1 MKGRLKKILSFLLVI
16 GLVGGVCQIP
26 ADKTLAA
33 TTPVKLDNLGSH
45 GTTKIGSKTKS
56 GDWYKMTVDGKKAFC
71 MNLGYTCHTG
81 DQYSANSSGTY
92 STADGGK
99 KALKAYIGYWYDET
113 MKESNKAY
121 IIAQSLLWGIQEGK
135 TSESELKTIITNVK
149 KASGYYSSKTTEQ
162 LYSAIFEKSGT
173 LTAKFTEWKYG
184 GSSSHRQVLL
194 SLKAR
199 EQIAAEPHSVNTNSN
214 YRQKIRFTKM
224 DDDGRPVAGAKFSI
238 EAKDIDT
245 LYYYKLNDNG
255 SNTDD
260 EIPDFTVE
268 TTTDSNGQFT
278 IRYTYHIQSETFY
291 FYTDTE
297 LKGMTAAEKEKAERD
312 MDEAGQ
318 RHGAGMTQSAAEE
331 LMDKSLKEKLDKVN
345 NHYIIKELETGNPN
359 LILDPE
365 LAKGVTVICDA
376 DDSDF
381 NYGVSGITDN
391 VIKDV
396 KGINNHKK
404 ATVKVKKLV
413 SNTSDKKAHGDA
425 SVEGAVYQLFNDAAC
440 TKTAT
445 VYDSKGKEKTA
456 DLYIIKNGELET
468 DYLRAGETYYLKE
481 KRAPEGFLLSTDVL
495 KIQVDGNS
503 LTQEYTPNAK
513 TYEVQ
518 ETEKKGHL
526 EIYKFTTDGSTGPAN
541 FEKGA
546 TFEITKKGKKYEE
559 CKEDERAILVAD
571 ENGHAKTTEALAY
584 GTYVIHQTK
593 TGDADTEKI
602 ADEEIEIG
610 MDITSAA
617 LNYKVYTR
625 LYNNAPFKAHLRII
639 KKSKNTEKTV
649 LKANTK
655 YQIYQVGT
663 DGTEKR
669 VEQSFFNGNTM
680 IKVGTD
686 EYPFVTDASGEVL
699 TAQGLSSGKYRIYE
713 VDSANGLHITTKF
726 IEFVV
731 DSKSD
736 NYKMEKDAEGNS
748 FATITLD
755 YVNEDTYGK
764 LKIYKSGEML
774 SKYENGQFIYEEK
787 PLKGATFEIYAEGNI
802 ETQDNQGTNWFDDG
816 ELVATIKSG
825 EKAVFT
831 KECKG
836 ITGYEV
842 KDGIVTVNLPLGKYK
857 VKETKT
863 LYGYLLPDKDWSVEF
878 NWNNKDEEYV
888 LNSTSATNTE
898 GILSVVNDRAKPS
911 VEVKKT
917 DEETSKPIKDVTF
930 GLYSKDAIYNADGKQ
945 IVKAEEKLGTVVT
958 DEKGQASFAQD
969 LPLMSETY
977 GEEAAS
983 GSAVSVSGGAVTA
996 NENKTLNSGDYYL
1009 KEESVPGGYY
1019 LDSTLLPV
1027 HLEYKDNKTAVIKVN
1042 VNHKNKQTE
1051 VQMDKTAVA
1060 GSEEIDGC
1068 HLQISDEEGNVI
1080 LQWTSGNNTDVKVNQ
1095 DLGYQNLLTAFTQD
1109 KHRTLRGLYQH
1120 KTYILTETRPADGY
1134 VTADSIAFQLQES
1147 STEPGKTL
1155 VSIRNADGNFV
1166 LQESNVVHMVDY
1178 KTTVTF
1184 KKKSSDETLLGGAK
1198 MAVYDSQGNKV
1209 TEFTTKK
1216 GKKKIFTGLLKV
1228 GETYTFKEI
1237 EAPEGYELAIPVT
1250 YQIKDTKDEQIV
1262 SMVDKKL
1269 GIITTKTPKK
1279 FWEGKDSKTS
1289 PKTGYLYLIF
1299 GLLLVGLSG
1308 GTGGIMLWRKGK
1320 KYEKNK

>member
-1 MKGRLKKILSFLLVI
+1 M
-16 GLVGGVCQIP
+16 
-26 ADKTLAA
+26 
-33 TTPVKLDNLGSH
+33 
-45 GTTKIGSKTKS
+45 
-56 GDWYKMTVDGKKAFC
+56 
-71 MNLGYTCHTG
+71 
-81 DQYSANSSGTY
+81 
-92 STADGGK
+92 
-99 KALKAYIGYWYDET
+99 
-113 MKESNKAY
+113 
-121 IIAQSLLWGIQEGK
+121 
-135 TSESELKTIITNVK
+135 
-149 KASGYYSSKTTEQ
+149 
-162 LYSAIFEKSGT
+162 
-173 LTAKFTEWKYG
+173 
-184 GSSSHRQVLL
+184 
-194 SLKAR
+194 
-199 EQIAAEPHSVNTNSN
+199 
-214 YRQKIRFTKM
+214 
-224 DDDGRPVAGAKFSI
+224 
-238 EAKDIDT
+238 
-245 LYYYKLNDNG
+245 
-255 SNTDD
+255 
-260 EIPDFTVE
+260 
-268 TTTDSNGQFT
+268 
-278 IRYTYHIQSETFY
+278 
-291 FYTDTE
+291 
-297 LKGMTAAEKEKAERD
+297 
-312 MDEAGQ
+312 
-318 RHGAGMTQSAAEE
+318 
-331 LMDKSLKEKLDKVN
+331 
-345 NHYIIKELETGNPN
+345 
-359 LILDPE
+359 
-365 LAKGVTVICDA
+365 
-376 DDSDF
+376 
-381 NYGVSGITDN
+381 
-391 VIKDV
+391 
-396 KGINNHKK
+396 
-404 ATVKVKKLV
+404 
-413 SNTSDKKAHGDA
+413 
-425 SVEGAVYQLFNDAAC
+425 
-440 TKTAT
+440 
-445 VYDSKGKEKTA
+445 
-456 DLYIIKNGELET
+456 
-468 DYLRAGETYYLKE
+468 
-481 KRAPEGFLLSTDVL
+481 
-495 KIQVDGNS
+495 DGNS

-546 TFEITKKGKKYEE
+546 TFEIIKKGKKYEE

-602 ADEEIEIG
+602 ADEEIKIG

-686 EYPFVTDASGEVL
+686 EYPFVTDESGEVL
-699 TAQGLSSGKYRIYE
+699 TAQGLSAGKYRIYE
-713 VDSANGLHITTKF
+713 IDSASGLHITTKF

-736 NYKMEKDAEGNS
+736 NYKMEKDADGNT

-787 PLKGATFEIYAEGNI
+787 PLKGATFEIYADGNI

-831 KECKG
+831 KDCKG

-898 GILSVVNDRAKPS
+898 GILSVFNERAKTA
-911 VEVKKT
+911 VEIKKT
-917 DEETSKPIKDVTF
+917 DEETTKPIKDVTF
-930 GLYSKDAIYNADGKQ
+930 GLYSKDAIYNADGKL
-945 IVKAEEKLGTVVT
+945 IADAEEKLGTVVT
-958 DEKGQASFAQD
+958 DEKGQAVFNLD
-969 LPLMSETY
+969 LPLMSENY
-977 GEEAAS
+977 GKEAAS
-983 GSAVSVSGGAVTA
+983 GSAVSVSGSAVTA
-996 NENKTLNSGDYYL
+996 ETNTLNSGDYYL

-1027 HLEYKDNKTAVIKVN
+1027 HLEYKDDKTAVIEKKLT
-1042 VNHKNKQTE
+1042 HKNKQTE
-1051 VQMDKTAVA
+1051 VQMDKTSVA
-1060 GSEEIDGC
+1060 GSEEIEGC
-1068 HLQISDEEGNVI
+1068 HLQISDEDGNVI
-1080 LQWTSGNNTDVKVNQ
+1080 LSWTSGTTTEVKVNQ
-1095 DLGYQNLLTAFTQD
+1095 DLGYQNLLTAFTAD

-1209 TEFTTKK
+1209 TEFTTQKS
-1216 GKKKIFTGLLKV
+1216 KKKTFTGLLKV

-1237 EAPEGYELAIPVT
+1237 EAPEGYELAKPVT
-1250 YQIKDTKDEQIV
+1250 YQIKDTKDEQLV

-1308 GTGGIMLWRKGK
+1308 GTAGIMLWRKGK

>member
-1 MKGRLKKILSFLLVI
+1 M
-16 GLVGGVCQIP
+16 
-26 ADKTLAA
+26 
-33 TTPVKLDNLGSH
+33 
-45 GTTKIGSKTKS
+45 
-56 GDWYKMTVDGKKAFC
+56 
-71 MNLGYTCHTG
+71 
-81 DQYSANSSGTY
+81 
-92 STADGGK
+92 
-99 KALKAYIGYWYDET
+99 
-113 MKESNKAY
+113 
-121 IIAQSLLWGIQEGK
+121 
-135 TSESELKTIITNVK
+135 
-149 KASGYYSSKTTEQ
+149 
-162 LYSAIFEKSGT
+162 
-173 LTAKFTEWKYG
+173 
-184 GSSSHRQVLL
+184 
-194 SLKAR
+194 
-199 EQIAAEPHSVNTNSN
+199 
-214 YRQKIRFTKM
+214 
-224 DDDGRPVAGAKFSI
+224 
-238 EAKDIDT
+238 
-245 LYYYKLNDNG
+245 
-255 SNTDD
+255 
-260 EIPDFTVE
+260 
-268 TTTDSNGQFT
+268 
-278 IRYTYHIQSETFY
+278 
-291 FYTDTE
+291 
-297 LKGMTAAEKEKAERD
+297 
-312 MDEAGQ
+312 
-318 RHGAGMTQSAAEE
+318 
-331 LMDKSLKEKLDKVN
+331 
-345 NHYIIKELETGNPN
+345 
-359 LILDPE
+359 
-365 LAKGVTVICDA
+365 
-376 DDSDF
+376 
-381 NYGVSGITDN
+381 
-391 VIKDV
+391 
-396 KGINNHKK
+396 
-404 ATVKVKKLV
+404 
-413 SNTSDKKAHGDA
+413 
-425 SVEGAVYQLFNDAAC
+425 
-440 TKTAT
+440 
-445 VYDSKGKEKTA
+445 
-456 DLYIIKNGELET
+456 
-468 DYLRAGETYYLKE
+468 
-481 KRAPEGFLLSTDVL
+481 
-495 KIQVDGNS
+495 
-503 LTQEYTPNAK
+503 
-513 TYEVQ
+513 
-518 ETEKKGHL
+518 
-526 EIYKFTTDGSTGPAN
+526 
-541 FEKGA
+541 
-546 TFEITKKGKKYEE
+546 
-559 CKEDERAILVAD
+559 
-571 ENGHAKTTEALAY
+571 
-584 GTYVIHQTK
+584 IHQTK

-713 VDSANGLHITTKF
+713 IDSASGLHITTKY

-755 YVNEDTYGK
+755 YLNEDTYGK

-787 PLKGATFEIYAEGNI
+787 PLKGATFEIYADGNI
-802 ETQDNQGTNWFDDG
+802 ETQDNQGTNWYDDG

-825 EKAVFT
+825 EKVAFT

-898 GILSVVNDRAKPS
+898 GILSVFNERAKTA
-911 VEVKKT
+911 VEIKKT
-917 DEETSKPIKDVTF
+917 DEETTKPIKDVTF

-945 IVKAEEKLGTVVT
+945 IASADEKLGTVIT
-958 DEKGQASFAQD
+958 DEKGQAVFNLD
-969 LPLMSETY
+969 LPLMSENY
-977 GEEAAS
+977 GKEAAS
-983 GSAVSVSGGAVTA
+983 GSAVSVSGSAVTA
-996 NENKTLNSGDYYL
+996 ETNTLNSGDYYL

-1027 HLEYKDNKTAVIKVN
+1027 HLEYKDDKTAVIEKKLT
-1042 VNHKNKQTE
+1042 HKNKQTE
-1051 VQMDKTAVA
+1051 VQMDKTSVA
-1060 GSEEIDGC
+1060 GSEEIEGC
-1068 HLQISDEEGNVI
+1068 HLQISDEDGNVI
-1080 LQWTSGNNTDVKVNQ
+1080 LSWTSGTTTEVKVNQ
-1095 DLGYQNLLTAFTQD
+1095 DLGYQNLHTAVTQD

-1134 VTADSIAFQLQES
+1134 VTADSIAFQLQAS
-1147 STEPGKTL
+1147 SSEPGKTL

-1178 KTTVTF
+1178 KTTITF
-1184 KKKSSDETLLGGAK
+1184 KKKSSDGSLIGGAK

-1237 EAPEGYELAIPVT
+1237 EAPEGYELAKPVT

>member
-26 ADKTLAA
+26 AEKTLAA

-56 GDWYKMTVDGKKAFC
+56 GDWYKMTVESKTAFC

-81 DQYSANSSGTY
+81 DQYSVNSSGTY

-121 IIAQSLLWGIQEGK
+121 VIAQALLWGIQEGK
-135 TSESELKTIITNVK
+135 TSESELKTIITNIK

-162 LYSAIFEKSGT
+162 LYNAIFGKSGT

-194 SLKAR
+194 YLKAGTEKR
-199 EQIAAEPHSVNTNSN
+199 TKPHSVNTNSN

-224 DDDGRPVAGAKFSI
+224 DDDGRPVPGAKFSI

-297 LKGMTAAEKEKAERD
+297 LKGMTAAEKVKAERD

-331 LMDKSLKEKLDKVN
+331 LMKKSLKEKLDKVN
-345 NHYIIKELETGNPN
+345 NQYIIKELDTGNPN

-468 DYLRAGETYYLKE
+468 DYLRAGKTYYLKE

-898 GILSVVNDRAKPS
+898 GILSVFNERAKTA
-911 VEVKKT
+911 VEIKKT
-917 DEETSKPIKDVTF
+917 DEETTKPIKDVTF

-945 IVKAEEKLGTVVT
+945 IASADEKLGTVIT
-958 DEKGQASFAQD
+958 DEKGQAVFNLD
-969 LPLMSETY
+969 LPLMSENY
-977 GEEAAS
+977 GKEAAS
-983 GSAVSVSGGAVTA
+983 GSAVSVSGSAVTA
-996 NENKTLNSGDYYL
+996 ETNTLNSGDYYL

-1027 HLEYKDNKTAVIKVN
+1027 HLEYKDDKTAVIEKKLT
-1042 VNHKNKQTE
+1042 HKNKQTE
-1051 VQMDKTAVA
+1051 VQMDKTSVA
-1060 GSEEIDGC
+1060 GSEEIEGC
-1068 HLQISDEEGNVI
+1068 HLQISDEDGNVI
-1080 LQWTSGNNTDVKVNQ
+1080 LSWTSGTTTEVKVNQ

-1178 KTTVTF
+1178 KTTITF
-1184 KKKSSDETLLGGAK
+1184 KKKSSDGSLIGGAK

-1209 TEFTTKK
+1209 TEFTTEK

-1308 GTGGIMLWRKGK
+1308 GTAGIMLWRKGK

>member
-1 MKGRLKKILSFLLVI
+1 MKGRLKKILSFFLVI

-26 ADKTLAA
+26 AEKTLAA

-56 GDWYKMTVDGKKAFC
+56 GDWYKMTVESKTAFC

-81 DQYSANSSGTY
+81 DQYSVNSSGTY

-121 IIAQSLLWGIQEGK
+121 VIAQALLWGIQEGK
-135 TSESELKTIITNVK
+135 TSESELKTIITNIK

-162 LYSAIFEKSGT
+162 LYNAIFGKSGT

-194 SLKAR
+194 YLKAGTEKR
-199 EQIAAEPHSVNTNSN
+199 TKPHSVNTNSN

-245 LYYYKLNDNG
+245 LYYYKLNDKG
-255 SNTDD
+255 SNTDE

-331 LMDKSLKEKLDKVN
+331 LMKKSLKEKLDKVN
-345 NHYIIKELETGNPN
+345 NQYIIKELDTGNPN

-546 TFEITKKGKKYEE
+546 TFEIIKKGKKYEE

-602 ADEEIEIG
+602 ADEEIKIG

-686 EYPFVTDASGEVL
+686 EYPFVTDESGEVL
-699 TAQGLSSGKYRIYE
+699 TAQGLSAGKYRIYE
-713 VDSANGLHITTKF
+713 IDSASGLHITTKF

-736 NYKMEKDAEGNS
+736 NYKMEKDADGNT

-787 PLKGATFEIYAEGNI
+787 PLKGATFEIYADGNI
-802 ETQDNQGTNWFDDG
+802 ETQDNQGTNWFDNG

-831 KECKG
+831 KDCKG

-898 GILSVVNDRAKPS
+898 GILSVFNERVKTA
-911 VEVKKT
+911 VEIKKT
-917 DEETSKPIKDVTF
+917 DEETTKPIKDVTF

-945 IVKAEEKLGTVVT
+945 IVAAEEKLGTVIT
-958 DEKGQASFAQD
+958 DEKGQAVFNLD
-969 LPLMSETY
+969 LPLMSENY
-977 GEEAAS
+977 GKEAAS
-983 GSAVSVSGGAVTA
+983 GSAVSVSGSAVTA
-996 NENKTLNSGDYYL
+996 ETNTLNSGDYYL

-1027 HLEYKDNKTAVIKVN
+1027 HLEYKDDKTAVIEKKLT
-1042 VNHKNKQTE
+1042 HKNKQTE
-1051 VQMDKTAVA
+1051 VQMDKTSVA
-1060 GSEEIDGC
+1060 GSEEIEGC
-1068 HLQISDEEGNVI
+1068 HLQISDEDGNVI
-1080 LQWTSGNNTDVKVNQ
+1080 LSWTSGTTTEVKVNQ
-1095 DLGYQNLLTAFTQD
+1095 DLGYQNLLTAFTAD

-1209 TEFTTKK
+1209 TEFTTEK

-1237 EAPEGYELAIPVT
+1237 EAPEGYELAKPVT

-1308 GTGGIMLWRKGK
+1308 GTAGIMLWRKGK

>member
-1 MKGRLKKILSFLLVI
+1 MKGRLKKILSFFLVI

-26 ADKTLAA
+26 AEKTLAA

-56 GDWYKMTVDGKKAFC
+56 GDWYKMTVESKTAFC

-81 DQYSANSSGTY
+81 DQYSVNSSGTY

-121 IIAQSLLWGIQEGK
+121 VIAQALLWGIQEGK
-135 TSESELKTIITNVK
+135 TSESELKTIITNIK

-162 LYSAIFEKSGT
+162 LYNAIFGKSGT

-194 SLKAR
+194 YLKAGTEKR
-199 EQIAAEPHSVNTNSN
+199 TKPHSVNTNSN

-318 RHGAGMTQSAAEE
+318 RHGAGMTQSAAEQ
-331 LMDKSLKEKLDKVN
+331 LMEKSLKEKLDKVN
-345 NHYIIKELETGNPN
+345 NQYIIKELDTGNPN

-468 DYLRAGETYYLKE
+468 DYLRAGKTYYLKE
-481 KRAPEGFLLSTDVL
+481 ESAPEGFLLSTDVL

-713 VDSANGLHITTKF
+713 IDSASGLHITTKY

-736 NYKMEKDAEGNS
+736 NYKMEKDADGNS

-755 YVNEDTYGK
+755 YLNEDTYGK

-787 PLKGATFEIYAEGNI
+787 PLKGATFEIYADGNI
-802 ETQDNQGTNWFDDG
+802 ETQDNQGTNWYDDG

-898 GILSVVNDRAKPS
+898 GILSVFNERAKTA
-911 VEVKKT
+911 VEIKKT
-917 DEETSKPIKDVTF
+917 DEETTKPIKDVTF

-945 IVKAEEKLGTVVT
+945 IASADEKLGTVIT
-958 DEKGQASFAQD
+958 DEKGQAVFNLD
-969 LPLMSETY
+969 LPLMSENY
-977 GEEAAS
+977 GKEAAS
-983 GSAVSVSGGAVTA
+983 GSAVSVSGSAVTA
-996 NENKTLNSGDYYL
+996 ETNTLNSGDYYL

-1027 HLEYKDNKTAVIKVN
+1027 HLEYKDDKTAVIEKKLT
-1042 VNHKNKQTE
+1042 HKNKQTE
-1051 VQMDKTAVA
+1051 VQMDKTSVA
-1060 GSEEIDGC
+1060 GSEEIEGC
-1068 HLQISDEEGNVI
+1068 HLQISDEDGNVI
-1080 LQWTSGNNTDVKVNQ
+1080 LSWTSGTTTEVKVNQ

-1155 VSIRNADGNFV
+1155 VSIRSADGNFV

-1209 TEFTTKK
+1209 TEFTTQKS
-1216 GKKKIFTGLLKV
+1216 KKKTFTGLLKV

-1237 EAPEGYELAIPVT
+1237 EAPEGYELAKPVT
-1250 YQIKDTKDEQIV
+1250 YQIKDTKDEQLV

-1308 GTGGIMLWRKGK
+1308 GTAGIMLWRKGK

>member
-1 MKGRLKKILSFLLVI
+1 MKGRLKKILSFFLVI

-26 ADKTLAA
+26 AEKTLAA

-56 GDWYKMTVDGKKAFC
+56 GDWYKMTVESKTAFC

-81 DQYSANSSGTY
+81 DQYSVNSSGTY

-121 IIAQSLLWGIQEGK
+121 VIAQALLWGIQEGK
-135 TSESELKTIITNVK
+135 TSESELKTIITNIK

-162 LYSAIFEKSGT
+162 LYNAIFGKSGT

-194 SLKAR
+194 YLKAGTEKR
-199 EQIAAEPHSVNTNSN
+199 TKPHSVNTNSN

-245 LYYYKLNDNG
+245 LYYYKLNDKG
-255 SNTDD
+255 SNTDE

-331 LMDKSLKEKLDKVN
+331 LMKKSLKEKLDKVN
-345 NHYIIKELETGNPN
+345 NQYIIKELDTGNPN

-468 DYLRAGETYYLKE
+468 DYLRAGKTYYLKE
-481 KRAPEGFLLSTDVL
+481 ESAPEGFLLSTDVL

-713 VDSANGLHITTKF
+713 IDSASGLHITTKY

-736 NYKMEKDAEGNS
+736 NYKMEKDADGNS

-755 YVNEDTYGK
+755 YLNEDTYGK

-787 PLKGATFEIYAEGNI
+787 PLKGATFEIYADGNI
-802 ETQDNQGTNWFDDG
+802 ETQDNQGTNWYDDG

-898 GILSVVNDRAKPS
+898 GILSVFNERAKTA
-911 VEVKKT
+911 VEIKKT
-917 DEETSKPIKDVTF
+917 DEETTKPIKDVTF

-945 IVKAEEKLGTVVT
+945 IASADEKLGTVIT
-958 DEKGQASFAQD
+958 DEKGQAVFNLD
-969 LPLMSETY
+969 LPLMSENY
-977 GEEAAS
+977 GKEAAS
-983 GSAVSVSGGAVTA
+983 GSAVSVSGSAVTA
-996 NENKTLNSGDYYL
+996 ETNTLNSGDYYL

-1027 HLEYKDNKTAVIKVN
+1027 HLEYKDDKTAVIEKKLT
-1042 VNHKNKQTE
+1042 HKNKQTE
-1051 VQMDKTAVA
+1051 VQMDKTSVA
-1060 GSEEIDGC
+1060 GSEEIEGC
-1068 HLQISDEEGNVI
+1068 HLQISDEDGNVI
-1080 LQWTSGNNTDVKVNQ
+1080 LSWTSGTTTEVKVNQ

-1155 VSIRNADGNFV
+1155 VSIRSADGNFV

-1209 TEFTTKK
+1209 TEFTTQKS
-1216 GKKKIFTGLLKV
+1216 KKKTFTGLLKV

-1237 EAPEGYELAIPVT
+1237 EAPEGYELAKPVT
-1250 YQIKDTKDEQIV
+1250 YQIKDTKDEQLV

-1308 GTGGIMLWRKGK
+1308 GTAGIMLWRKGK

>member
-1 MKGRLKKILSFLLVI
+1 MKGRLKKILSFFLVI

-26 ADKTLAA
+26 AEKTLAA

-81 DQYSANSSGTY
+81 DQYSANSSGSY

-99 KALKAYIGYWYDET
+99 KALKAYIGYWYDKT
-113 MKESNKAY
+113 MKKSNKAY
-121 IIAQSLLWGIQEGK
+121 VIAQALLWGVQEGK
-135 TSESELKTIITNVK
+135 TSESELKTIITSVK
-149 KASGYYSSKTTEQ
+149 SASGYYSSKTTNQ
-162 LYSAIFEKSGT
+162 LYSQIFKKTGT
-173 LTAKFTEWKYG
+173 LSVDFKEYKYSG
-184 GSSSHRQVLL
+184 NSSHRQVLL
-194 SLKAR
+194 QLKA
-199 EQIAAEPHSVNTNSN
+199 ETEESPEPHSVNTNSN

-245 LYYYKLNDNG
+245 LYYYKLNDKG
-255 SNTDD
+255 SNTDE

-297 LKGMTAAEKEKAERD
+297 LKGMTAAEKEKAKRD

-331 LMDKSLKEKLDKVN
+331 LMKKSLKEKLDKVN
-345 NHYIIKELETGNPN
+345 NQYIIKELDTGNPN

-413 SNTSDKKAHGDA
+413 SNTNDKKAHGDA
-425 SVEGAVYQLFNDAAC
+425 SVEGAVYQLFDDAAC

-445 VYDSKGKEKTA
+445 VYDSKGKEKTE

-468 DYLRAGETYYLKE
+468 DYLRAGKTYYLKE

-593 TGDADTEKI
+593 TGDVDTEKI

-655 YQIYQVGT
+655 YQIYQVEK

-787 PLKGATFEIYAEGNI
+787 PLKGATFEIYADGNI
-802 ETQDNQGTNWFDDG
+802 ETQDNQGTNWYDDG

-898 GILSVVNDRAKPS
+898 GILSVFNERAKTA
-911 VEVKKT
+911 VEIKKT
-917 DEETSKPIKDVTF
+917 DEETTKPIKDVTF

-945 IVKAEEKLGTVVT
+945 IASADEKLGTVIT
-958 DEKGQASFAQD
+958 DEKGQAVFNLD
-969 LPLMSETY
+969 LPLMSENY
-977 GEEAAS
+977 GKEAAS
-983 GSAVSVSGGAVTA
+983 GSAVSVSGSAVTA
-996 NENKTLNSGDYYL
+996 ETNTLNSGDYYL

-1027 HLEYKDNKTAVIKVN
+1027 HLEYKDDKTAVIEKKLT
-1042 VNHKNKQTE
+1042 HKNKQTE
-1051 VQMDKTAVA
+1051 VQMDKTSVA
-1060 GSEEIDGC
+1060 GSEEIEGC
-1068 HLQISDEEGNVI
+1068 HLQISDEDGNVI
-1080 LQWTSGNNTDVKVNQ
+1080 LSWTSGTTTEVKVNQ
-1095 DLGYQNLLTAFTQD
+1095 DLGYQNLLTAFTAD

-1237 EAPEGYELAIPVT
+1237 EAPEGYELAKPVT

>member
-1 MKGRLKKILSFLLVI
+1 MKGRLKKILSFFLVI

-26 ADKTLAA
+26 AEKTLAA

-56 GDWYKMTVDGKKAFC
+56 GDWYKMTVESKTAFC

-81 DQYSANSSGTY
+81 DQYSVNSSGTY

-121 IIAQSLLWGIQEGK
+121 VIAQALLWGIQEGK
-135 TSESELKTIITNVK
+135 TSESELKTIITNIK

-162 LYSAIFEKSGT
+162 LYNAIFGKSGT

-194 SLKAR
+194 YLKAGTEKR
-199 EQIAAEPHSVNTNSN
+199 TKPHSVNTNSN

-245 LYYYKLNDNG
+245 LYYYKLNDKG
-255 SNTDD
+255 SNTDE

-318 RHGAGMTQSAAEE
+318 RHGAGMTQSAAEQ
-331 LMDKSLKEKLDKVN
+331 LMEKSLKEKLDKVN
-345 NHYIIKELETGNPN
+345 NHYIIKELDTGNPN

-468 DYLRAGETYYLKE
+468 DYLRAGKTYYLKE
-481 KRAPEGFLLSTDVL
+481 ESAPEGFLLSTDVL

-713 VDSANGLHITTKF
+713 IDSASGLHITTKY

-755 YVNEDTYGK
+755 YLNEDTYGK

-787 PLKGATFEIYAEGNI
+787 PLKGATFEIYADGNI

-831 KECKG
+831 KDCKG

-898 GILSVVNDRAKPS
+898 GILSVFNERAKTA
-911 VEVKKT
+911 VEIKKT
-917 DEETSKPIKDVTF
+917 DEETTKPIKDVTF

-945 IVKAEEKLGTVVT
+945 IASADEKLGTVIT
-958 DEKGQASFAQD
+958 DEKGQAVFNLD
-969 LPLMSETY
+969 LPLMSENY
-977 GEEAAS
+977 GKEAAS
-983 GSAVSVSGGAVTA
+983 GSAVSVSGSAVTA
-996 NENKTLNSGDYYL
+996 ETNTLNSGDYYL

-1027 HLEYKDNKTAVIKVN
+1027 HLEYKDDKTAVIEKKLT
-1042 VNHKNKQTE
+1042 HKNKQTE
-1051 VQMDKTAVA
+1051 VQMDKTSVA
-1060 GSEEIDGC
+1060 GSEEIEGC
-1068 HLQISDEEGNVI
+1068 HLQISDEDGNVI
-1080 LQWTSGNNTDVKVNQ
+1080 LSWTSGTTTEVKVNQ
-1095 DLGYQNLLTAFTQD
+1095 DLGYQNLLTAFTAD

-1237 EAPEGYELAIPVT
+1237 EAPEGYELAKPVT

-1308 GTGGIMLWRKGK
+1308 GTAGIMLWRKGK

>member
-1 MKGRLKKILSFLLVI
+1 M
-16 GLVGGVCQIP
+16 
-26 ADKTLAA
+26 
-33 TTPVKLDNLGSH
+33 
-45 GTTKIGSKTKS
+45 
-56 GDWYKMTVDGKKAFC
+56 
-71 MNLGYTCHTG
+71 
-81 DQYSANSSGTY
+81 
-92 STADGGK
+92 
-99 KALKAYIGYWYDET
+99 
-113 MKESNKAY
+113 
-121 IIAQSLLWGIQEGK
+121 
-135 TSESELKTIITNVK
+135 
-149 KASGYYSSKTTEQ
+149 
-162 LYSAIFEKSGT
+162 
-173 LTAKFTEWKYG
+173 
-184 GSSSHRQVLL
+184 
-194 SLKAR
+194 
-199 EQIAAEPHSVNTNSN
+199 
-214 YRQKIRFTKM
+214 
-224 DDDGRPVAGAKFSI
+224 
-238 EAKDIDT
+238 
-245 LYYYKLNDNG
+245 
-255 SNTDD
+255 
-260 EIPDFTVE
+260 
-268 TTTDSNGQFT
+268 
-278 IRYTYHIQSETFY
+278 
-291 FYTDTE
+291 
-297 LKGMTAAEKEKAERD
+297 
-312 MDEAGQ
+312 
-318 RHGAGMTQSAAEE
+318 
-331 LMDKSLKEKLDKVN
+331 
-345 NHYIIKELETGNPN
+345 
-359 LILDPE
+359 
-365 LAKGVTVICDA
+365 
-376 DDSDF
+376 
-381 NYGVSGITDN
+381 
-391 VIKDV
+391 
-396 KGINNHKK
+396 
-404 ATVKVKKLV
+404 
-413 SNTSDKKAHGDA
+413 
-425 SVEGAVYQLFNDAAC
+425 
-440 TKTAT
+440 
-445 VYDSKGKEKTA
+445 
-456 DLYIIKNGELET
+456 
-468 DYLRAGETYYLKE
+468 
-481 KRAPEGFLLSTDVL
+481 
-495 KIQVDGNS
+495 DGNS

-713 VDSANGLHITTKF
+713 IDSASGLHITTKF

-787 PLKGATFEIYAEGNI
+787 PLKGATFEIYADGNI
-802 ETQDNQGTNWFDDG
+802 ETQDNQGTNWYDDG

-898 GILSVVNDRAKPS
+898 GILSVFNERAKTA
-911 VEVKKT
+911 VEIKKT
-917 DEETSKPIKDVTF
+917 DEETTKPIKDVTF
-930 GLYSKDAIYNADGKQ
+930 GLYSKDAIYNADGKL
-945 IVKAEEKLGTVVT
+945 IADAEEKLGTVVT
-958 DEKGQASFAQD
+958 DEKGQAVFNLD
-969 LPLMSETY
+969 LPLMSENY
-977 GEEAAS
+977 GKEAAS
-983 GSAVSVSGGAVTA
+983 GSAVSVSGSAVTA
-996 NENKTLNSGDYYL
+996 ETNTLNSGDYYL

-1027 HLEYKDNKTAVIKVN
+1027 HLEYKDDKTAVIEKKLT
-1042 VNHKNKQTE
+1042 HKNKQTE
-1051 VQMDKTAVA
+1051 VQMDKTSVA
-1060 GSEEIDGC
+1060 GSEEIEGC
-1068 HLQISDEEGNVI
+1068 HLQISDEDGNVI
-1080 LQWTSGNNTDVKVNQ
+1080 LSWTSGTTTEVKVNQ

-1155 VSIRNADGNFV
+1155 VSIRSADGNFV

-1209 TEFTTKK
+1209 TEFTTQKS
-1216 GKKKIFTGLLKV
+1216 KKKTFTGLLKV

-1237 EAPEGYELAIPVT
+1237 EAPEGYELAKPVT
-1250 YQIKDTKDEQIV
+1250 YQIKDTKDEQLV

-1308 GTGGIMLWRKGK
+1308 GTAGIMLWRKGK

>member
-1 MKGRLKKILSFLLVI
+1 MKGRLKKILSFFLVI

-26 ADKTLAA
+26 AEKTLAA

-56 GDWYKMTVDGKKAFC
+56 GDWYKMTVESKTAFC

-81 DQYSANSSGTY
+81 DQYSVNSSGTY

-121 IIAQSLLWGIQEGK
+121 VIAQALLWGIQEGK
-135 TSESELKTIITNVK
+135 TSESELKTIITNIK

-162 LYSAIFEKSGT
+162 LYNAIFGKSGT

-194 SLKAR
+194 YLKAGTEKR
-199 EQIAAEPHSVNTNSN
+199 TKPHSVNTNSN

-245 LYYYKLNDNG
+245 LYYYKLNDKG
-255 SNTDD
+255 SNTDE

-345 NHYIIKELETGNPN
+345 NHYIIKELDTGNPN

-413 SNTSDKKAHGDA
+413 SNTNDKKAHGDA
-425 SVEGAVYQLFNDAAC
+425 SVEGAVYQLFDDAAC

-445 VYDSKGKEKTA
+445 VYDSKGKEKIE

-468 DYLRAGETYYLKE
+468 DYLRAGKTYYLKE

-655 YQIYQVGT
+655 YQIYQVEK

-713 VDSANGLHITTKF
+713 VNSANGLHITTKF

-787 PLKGATFEIYAEGNI
+787 PLKGATFEIYADGNI

-898 GILSVVNDRAKPS
+898 GILSVFNERAKTA
-911 VEVKKT
+911 VEIKKT
-917 DEETSKPIKDVTF
+917 DEETTKPIKDVTF

-945 IVKAEEKLGTVVT
+945 IASADEKLGTVIT
-958 DEKGQASFAQD
+958 DEKGQAVFNLD
-969 LPLMSETY
+969 LPLMSENY
-977 GEEAAS
+977 GKEAAS
-983 GSAVSVSGGAVTA
+983 GSAVSVSGSAVTA
-996 NENKTLNSGDYYL
+996 ETNTLNSGDYYL

-1027 HLEYKDNKTAVIKVN
+1027 HLEYKDDKTAVIEKKLT
-1042 VNHKNKQTE
+1042 HKNKQTE
-1051 VQMDKTAVA
+1051 VQMDKTSVA
-1060 GSEEIDGC
+1060 GSEEIEGC
-1068 HLQISDEEGNVI
+1068 HLQISDEDGNVI
-1080 LQWTSGNNTDVKVNQ
+1080 LSWTSGTTTEVKVNQ
-1095 DLGYQNLLTAFTQD
+1095 DLGYQNLLTAFTAD

-1237 EAPEGYELAIPVT
+1237 EAPEGYELAKPVT

-1308 GTGGIMLWRKGK
+1308 GTAGIMLWRKGK

>member
-1 MKGRLKKILSFLLVI
+1 MKGRLKKILSFFLVI

-26 ADKTLAA
+26 AEKTLAA

-56 GDWYKMTVDGKKAFC
+56 GDWYKMTVESKTAFC

-81 DQYSANSSGTY
+81 DQYSVNSSGTY

-121 IIAQSLLWGIQEGK
+121 VIAQALLWGIQEGK
-135 TSESELKTIITNVK
+135 TSESELKTIITNIK

-162 LYSAIFEKSGT
+162 LYNAIFGKSGT

-194 SLKAR
+194 YLKAGTEKR
-199 EQIAAEPHSVNTNSN
+199 TKPHSVNTNSN

-245 LYYYKLNDNG
+245 LYYYKLNDKG
-255 SNTDD
+255 SNTDE

-345 NHYIIKELETGNPN
+345 NHYIIKELDTGNPN

-413 SNTSDKKAHGDA
+413 SNTNDKKAHGDA
-425 SVEGAVYQLFNDAAC
+425 SVEGAVYQLFDDAAC

-445 VYDSKGKEKTA
+445 VYDSKGKEKIE

-468 DYLRAGETYYLKE
+468 DYLRAGKTYYLKE

-655 YQIYQVGT
+655 YQIYQVEK

-713 VDSANGLHITTKF
+713 VNSANGLHITTKF

-787 PLKGATFEIYAEGNI
+787 PLKGATFEIYADGNI

-898 GILSVVNDRAKPS
+898 GILSVFNERAKTA
-911 VEVKKT
+911 VEIKKT
-917 DEETSKPIKDVTF
+917 DEETTKPIKDVTF

-945 IVKAEEKLGTVVT
+945 IASADEKLGTVIT
-958 DEKGQASFAQD
+958 DEKGQAVFNLD
-969 LPLMSETY
+969 LPLMSENY
-977 GEEAAS
+977 GKEAAS
-983 GSAVSVSGGAVTA
+983 GSAVSVSGSAVTA
-996 NENKTLNSGDYYL
+996 ETNTLNSGDYYL

-1027 HLEYKDNKTAVIKVN
+1027 HLEYKDDKTAVIEKKLT
-1042 VNHKNKQTE
+1042 HKNKQTE
-1051 VQMDKTAVA
+1051 VQMDKTSVA
-1060 GSEEIDGC
+1060 GSEEIEGC
-1068 HLQISDEEGNVI
+1068 HLQISDEDGNVI
-1080 LQWTSGNNTDVKVNQ
+1080 LSWTSGTTTEVKVNQ
-1095 DLGYQNLLTAFTQD
+1095 DLGYQNLLTAFTAD
-1109 KHRTLRGLYQH
+1109 KHRTLWGLYQH

-1237 EAPEGYELAIPVT
+1237 EAPEGYELAKPVT

-1308 GTGGIMLWRKGK
+1308 GTAGIMLWRKGK

>member
-1 MKGRLKKILSFLLVI
+1 M
-16 GLVGGVCQIP
+16 
-26 ADKTLAA
+26 
-33 TTPVKLDNLGSH
+33 
-45 GTTKIGSKTKS
+45 
-56 GDWYKMTVDGKKAFC
+56 
-71 MNLGYTCHTG
+71 
-81 DQYSANSSGTY
+81 
-92 STADGGK
+92 
-99 KALKAYIGYWYDET
+99 
-113 MKESNKAY
+113 
-121 IIAQSLLWGIQEGK
+121 
-135 TSESELKTIITNVK
+135 
-149 KASGYYSSKTTEQ
+149 
-162 LYSAIFEKSGT
+162 
-173 LTAKFTEWKYG
+173 
-184 GSSSHRQVLL
+184 
-194 SLKAR
+194 
-199 EQIAAEPHSVNTNSN
+199 
-214 YRQKIRFTKM
+214 
-224 DDDGRPVAGAKFSI
+224 
-238 EAKDIDT
+238 
-245 LYYYKLNDNG
+245 
-255 SNTDD
+255 
-260 EIPDFTVE
+260 
-268 TTTDSNGQFT
+268 
-278 IRYTYHIQSETFY
+278 
-291 FYTDTE
+291 
-297 LKGMTAAEKEKAERD
+297 
-312 MDEAGQ
+312 
-318 RHGAGMTQSAAEE
+318 
-331 LMDKSLKEKLDKVN
+331 
-345 NHYIIKELETGNPN
+345 
-359 LILDPE
+359 
-365 LAKGVTVICDA
+365 
-376 DDSDF
+376 
-381 NYGVSGITDN
+381 
-391 VIKDV
+391 
-396 KGINNHKK
+396 
-404 ATVKVKKLV
+404 
-413 SNTSDKKAHGDA
+413 
-425 SVEGAVYQLFNDAAC
+425 
-440 TKTAT
+440 
-445 VYDSKGKEKTA
+445 
-456 DLYIIKNGELET
+456 
-468 DYLRAGETYYLKE
+468 
-481 KRAPEGFLLSTDVL
+481 
-495 KIQVDGNS
+495 
-503 LTQEYTPNAK
+503 
-513 TYEVQ
+513 Q

-526 EIYKFTTDGSTGPAN
+526 EIYKFTTDGSTGPAK

-571 ENGHAKTTEALAY
+571 ENGRAKTTEALAY

-655 YQIYQVGT
+655 YQIYQVEK

-686 EYPFVTDASGEVL
+686 EYPFVTDESGEVL

-713 VDSANGLHITTKF
+713 IDSASGLHITTKF

-787 PLKGATFEIYAEGNI
+787 PLKGATFEIYADGNI
-802 ETQDNQGTNWFDDG
+802 ETQDNQGTNWYDDG

-836 ITGYEV
+836 ITGYKV

-898 GILSVVNDRAKPS
+898 GILSVFNERAKTA
-911 VEVKKT
+911 VEIKKT
-917 DEETSKPIKDVTF
+917 DEETTKPIKDVTF
-930 GLYSKDAIYNADGKQ
+930 GLYSKDAIYNADGKL
-945 IVKAEEKLGTVVT
+945 IADAEEKLGTVVT
-958 DEKGQASFAQD
+958 DEKGQAVFNLD
-969 LPLMSETY
+969 LPLMSENY
-977 GEEAAS
+977 GKEAAS
-983 GSAVSVSGGAVTA
+983 GSAVSVSGSAVTA
-996 NENKTLNSGDYYL
+996 ETNTLNSGDYYL

-1027 HLEYKDNKTAVIKVN
+1027 HLEYKDDKTAVIEKKLT
-1042 VNHKNKQTE
+1042 HKNKQTE
-1051 VQMDKTAVA
+1051 VQMDKTSVA
-1060 GSEEIDGC
+1060 GSEEIEGC
-1068 HLQISDEEGNVI
+1068 HLQISDEDGNVI
-1080 LQWTSGNNTDVKVNQ
+1080 LSWTSGTTTEVKVNQ
-1095 DLGYQNLLTAFTQD
+1095 DLGYQNLLTAFTAD

-1178 KTTVTF
+1178 KTTITF
-1184 KKKSSDETLLGGAK
+1184 KKKSSDGSLIGGAK

-1209 TEFTTKK
+1209 TEFTTQKS
-1216 GKKKIFTGLLKV
+1216 KKKTFTGLLKV

-1237 EAPEGYELAIPVT
+1237 EAPEGYELAKPVT
-1250 YQIKDTKDEQIV
+1250 YQIKDTKDEQLV

-1289 PKTGYLYLIF
+1289 PKTGYLHLIF

-1308 GTGGIMLWRKGK
+1308 GTAGIMLWRKGK

>member
-1 MKGRLKKILSFLLVI
+1 M
-16 GLVGGVCQIP
+16 
-26 ADKTLAA
+26 
-33 TTPVKLDNLGSH
+33 
-45 GTTKIGSKTKS
+45 
-56 GDWYKMTVDGKKAFC
+56 
-71 MNLGYTCHTG
+71 
-81 DQYSANSSGTY
+81 
-92 STADGGK
+92 
-99 KALKAYIGYWYDET
+99 
-113 MKESNKAY
+113 
-121 IIAQSLLWGIQEGK
+121 
-135 TSESELKTIITNVK
+135 
-149 KASGYYSSKTTEQ
+149 
-162 LYSAIFEKSGT
+162 
-173 LTAKFTEWKYG
+173 
-184 GSSSHRQVLL
+184 
-194 SLKAR
+194 
-199 EQIAAEPHSVNTNSN
+199 
-214 YRQKIRFTKM
+214 
-224 DDDGRPVAGAKFSI
+224 
-238 EAKDIDT
+238 
-245 LYYYKLNDNG
+245 
-255 SNTDD
+255 
-260 EIPDFTVE
+260 
-268 TTTDSNGQFT
+268 
-278 IRYTYHIQSETFY
+278 
-291 FYTDTE
+291 
-297 LKGMTAAEKEKAERD
+297 
-312 MDEAGQ
+312 
-318 RHGAGMTQSAAEE
+318 
-331 LMDKSLKEKLDKVN
+331 
-345 NHYIIKELETGNPN
+345 
-359 LILDPE
+359 
-365 LAKGVTVICDA
+365 
-376 DDSDF
+376 
-381 NYGVSGITDN
+381 
-391 VIKDV
+391 
-396 KGINNHKK
+396 
-404 ATVKVKKLV
+404 
-413 SNTSDKKAHGDA
+413 
-425 SVEGAVYQLFNDAAC
+425 
-440 TKTAT
+440 
-445 VYDSKGKEKTA
+445 
-456 DLYIIKNGELET
+456 
-468 DYLRAGETYYLKE
+468 
-481 KRAPEGFLLSTDVL
+481 
-495 KIQVDGNS
+495 
-503 LTQEYTPNAK
+503 
-513 TYEVQ
+513 
-518 ETEKKGHL
+518 
-526 EIYKFTTDGSTGPAN
+526 
-541 FEKGA
+541 
-546 TFEITKKGKKYEE
+546 
-559 CKEDERAILVAD
+559 
-571 ENGHAKTTEALAY
+571 
-584 GTYVIHQTK
+584 
-593 TGDADTEKI
+593 
-602 ADEEIEIG
+602 
-610 MDITSAA
+610 
-617 LNYKVYTR
+617 
-625 LYNNAPFKAHLRII
+625 
-639 KKSKNTEKTV
+639 
-649 LKANTK
+649 KANTK

-713 VDSANGLHITTKF
+713 IDSASGLHITTKF

-787 PLKGATFEIYAEGNI
+787 PLKGATFEIYADGNI
-802 ETQDNQGTNWFDDG
+802 ETQDNQGTNWYDDG

-898 GILSVVNDRAKPS
+898 GILSVFNERAKTA
-911 VEVKKT
+911 VEIKKT
-917 DEETSKPIKDVTF
+917 DEETTKPIKDVTF
-930 GLYSKDAIYNADGKQ
+930 GLYSKDAIYNADGKL
-945 IVKAEEKLGTVVT
+945 IADAEEKLGTVVT
-958 DEKGQASFAQD
+958 DEKGQAVFNLD
-969 LPLMSETY
+969 LPLMSENY
-977 GEEAAS
+977 GKEAAS
-983 GSAVSVSGGAVTA
+983 GSAVSVSGSAVTA
-996 NENKTLNSGDYYL
+996 ETNTLNSGDYYL

-1027 HLEYKDNKTAVIKVN
+1027 HLEYKDDKTAVIEKKLT
-1042 VNHKNKQTE
+1042 HKNKQTE
-1051 VQMDKTAVA
+1051 VQMDKTSVA
-1060 GSEEIDGC
+1060 GSEEIEGC
-1068 HLQISDEEGNVI
+1068 HLQISDEDGNVI
-1080 LQWTSGNNTDVKVNQ
+1080 LSWTSGTTTEVKVNQ

-1155 VSIRNADGNFV
+1155 VSIRSADGNFV

-1209 TEFTTKK
+1209 TEFTTQKS
-1216 GKKKIFTGLLKV
+1216 KKKTFTGLLKV

-1237 EAPEGYELAIPVT
+1237 EAPEGYELAKPVT
-1250 YQIKDTKDEQIV
+1250 YQIKDTKDEQLV

-1308 GTGGIMLWRKGK
+1308 GTAGIMLWRKGK

>member
-1 MKGRLKKILSFLLVI
+1 MKGRLKKILSFFLVI

-26 ADKTLAA
+26 AEKTLAA

-56 GDWYKMTVDGKKAFC
+56 GDWYKMTVESKTAFC

-81 DQYSANSSGTY
+81 DQYSVNSSGTY

-121 IIAQSLLWGIQEGK
+121 VIAQALLWGIQEGK
-135 TSESELKTIITNVK
+135 TSESELKTIITNIK

-162 LYSAIFEKSGT
+162 LYNAIFGKSGT

-194 SLKAR
+194 YLKAGTEKR
-199 EQIAAEPHSVNTNSN
+199 TKPHSVNTNSN

-245 LYYYKLNDNG
+245 LYYYKLNDKG
-255 SNTDD
+255 SNTDE

-331 LMDKSLKEKLDKVN
+331 LMKKSLKEKLDKVN
-345 NHYIIKELETGNPN
+345 NQYIIKELDTGNPN

-713 VDSANGLHITTKF
+713 IDSASGLHITTKF

-736 NYKMEKDAEGNS
+736 NYKMEKDADGNS

-755 YVNEDTYGK
+755 YLNEDTYGK

-787 PLKGATFEIYAEGNI
+787 PLKGATFEIYADGNI
-802 ETQDNQGTNWFDDG
+802 ETQDNQGTNWYDDG

-898 GILSVVNDRAKPS
+898 GILSVFNERAKTA
-911 VEVKKT
+911 VEIKKT
-917 DEETSKPIKDVTF
+917 DEETTKPIKDVTF

-945 IVKAEEKLGTVVT
+945 IVAAEEKLGTVIT
-958 DEKGQASFAQD
+958 DEKGQAVFNLD
-969 LPLMSETY
+969 LPLMSENY
-977 GEEAAS
+977 GKEAAS
-983 GSAVSVSGGAVTA
+983 GSAVSVSGSAVTA
-996 NENKTLNSGDYYL
+996 ETNTLNSGDYYL

-1027 HLEYKDNKTAVIKVN
+1027 HLEYKDDKTAVIEKKLT
-1042 VNHKNKQTE
+1042 HKNKQTE
-1051 VQMDKTAVA
+1051 VQMDKTSVA
-1060 GSEEIDGC
+1060 GSEEIEGC
-1068 HLQISDEEGNVI
+1068 HLQISDEDGNVI
-1080 LQWTSGNNTDVKVNQ
+1080 LSWTSGTTTEVKVNQ
-1095 DLGYQNLLTAFTQD
+1095 DLGYQNLLTAFTAD

-1209 TEFTTKK
+1209 TEFTTQKS
-1216 GKKKIFTGLLKV
+1216 KKKTFTGLLKV

-1237 EAPEGYELAIPVT
+1237 EAPEGYELAKPVT
-1250 YQIKDTKDEQIV
+1250 YQIKDTKDEQLV

-1308 GTGGIMLWRKGK
+1308 GTAGIMLWRKGK

>member
-26 ADKTLAA
+26 AEKTLAA

-56 GDWYKMTVDGKKAFC
+56 GDWYKMTVESKTAFC

-81 DQYSANSSGTY
+81 DQYSVNSSGTY

-121 IIAQSLLWGIQEGK
+121 VIAQALLWGIQEGK
-135 TSESELKTIITNVK
+135 TSESELKTIITNIK

-162 LYSAIFEKSGT
+162 LYNAIFGKSGT

-194 SLKAR
+194 YLKAGTEKR
-199 EQIAAEPHSVNTNSN
+199 TKPHSVNTNSN

-224 DDDGRPVAGAKFSI
+224 DDDGRPVPGAKFSI

-297 LKGMTAAEKEKAERD
+297 LKGMTAAEKVKAERD

-331 LMDKSLKEKLDKVN
+331 LMKKSLKEKLDKVN
-345 NHYIIKELETGNPN
+345 NQYIIKELDTGNPN

-468 DYLRAGETYYLKE
+468 DYLRAGKTYYLKE

-774 SKYENGQFIYEEK
+774 SKYKNGQFIYEEK

>member
-26 ADKTLAA
+26 AEKTLAA

-56 GDWYKMTVDGKKAFC
+56 GDWYKMTVESKTAFC

-81 DQYSANSSGTY
+81 DQYSVNSSGTY

-121 IIAQSLLWGIQEGK
+121 VIAQALLWGIQEGK
-135 TSESELKTIITNVK
+135 TSESELKTIITNIK

-162 LYSAIFEKSGT
+162 LYNAIFGKSGT

-194 SLKAR
+194 YLKAGTEKR
-199 EQIAAEPHSVNTNSN
+199 TKPHSVNTNSN

-245 LYYYKLNDNG
+245 LYYYKLNDKG
-255 SNTDD
+255 SNTDE

-318 RHGAGMTQSAAEE
+318 RHGAGMTQSAAEQ
-331 LMDKSLKEKLDKVN
+331 LMEKSLKEKLDKVN
-345 NHYIIKELETGNPN
+345 NQYIIKELDTGNPN

-381 NYGVSGITDN
+381 NYGVSSITDN

-655 YQIYQVGT
+655 YQIYQVEK

-787 PLKGATFEIYAEGNI
+787 PLKGATFEIYADGNI
-802 ETQDNQGTNWFDDG
+802 ETQDNQGTNWYDDG

-898 GILSVVNDRAKPS
+898 GILSVFNERAKTA
-911 VEVKKT
+911 VEIKKT
-917 DEETSKPIKDVTF
+917 DEETTKPIKDVTF

-945 IVKAEEKLGTVVT
+945 IASADEKLGTVIT
-958 DEKGQASFAQD
+958 DEKGQAVFNLD
-969 LPLMSETY
+969 LPLMSENY
-977 GEEAAS
+977 GKEAAS
-983 GSAVSVSGGAVTA
+983 GSAVSVSGSAVTA
-996 NENKTLNSGDYYL
+996 ETNTLNSGDYYL

-1027 HLEYKDNKTAVIKVN
+1027 HLEYKDDKTAVIEKKLT
-1042 VNHKNKQTE
+1042 HKNKQTE
-1051 VQMDKTAVA
+1051 VQMDKTSVA
-1060 GSEEIDGC
+1060 GSEEIEGC
-1068 HLQISDEEGNVI
+1068 HLQISDEDGNVI
-1080 LQWTSGNNTDVKVNQ
+1080 LSWTSGTTTEVKVNQ
-1095 DLGYQNLLTAFTQD
+1095 DLGYQNLLTAFTAD

-1209 TEFTTKK
+1209 TEFTTEK

-1237 EAPEGYELAIPVT
+1237 EAPEGYELAKPVT

-1308 GTGGIMLWRKGK
+1308 GTAGIMLWRKGK

>member
-1 MKGRLKKILSFLLVI
+1 
-16 GLVGGVCQIP
+16 
-26 ADKTLAA
+26 
-33 TTPVKLDNLGSH
+33 
-45 GTTKIGSKTKS
+45 
-56 GDWYKMTVDGKKAFC
+56 
-71 MNLGYTCHTG
+71 
-81 DQYSANSSGTY
+81 
-92 STADGGK
+92 
-99 KALKAYIGYWYDET
+99 
-113 MKESNKAY
+113 
-121 IIAQSLLWGIQEGK
+121 
-135 TSESELKTIITNVK
+135 
-149 KASGYYSSKTTEQ
+149 
-162 LYSAIFEKSGT
+162 
-173 LTAKFTEWKYG
+173 
-184 GSSSHRQVLL
+184 
-194 SLKAR
+194 
-199 EQIAAEPHSVNTNSN
+199 
-214 YRQKIRFTKM
+214 
-224 DDDGRPVAGAKFSI
+224 
-238 EAKDIDT
+238 
-245 LYYYKLNDNG
+245 
-255 SNTDD
+255 
-260 EIPDFTVE
+260 
-268 TTTDSNGQFT
+268 
-278 IRYTYHIQSETFY
+278 
-291 FYTDTE
+291 
-297 LKGMTAAEKEKAERD
+297 MTAAEKEKAERD

-318 RHGAGMTQSAAEE
+318 RHGAGMTQSAAEQ
-331 LMDKSLKEKLDKVN
+331 LMEKSLKEKLDKVN
-345 NHYIIKELETGNPN
+345 NQYIIKELDTGNPN
-359 LILDPE
+359 LILDPK

-413 SNTSDKKAHGDA
+413 SNTNDKKAHGDA
-425 SVEGAVYQLFNDAAC
+425 SVDGAGYQLFDDAAC

-468 DYLRAGETYYLKE
+468 DYLRAGKTYYLKE
-481 KRAPEGFLLSTDVL
+481 EKAPEGFLLSTDVL

-503 LTQEYTPNAK
+503 LTQEYTPAAK

-571 ENGHAKTTEALAY
+571 ETGHAKTTEALAY

-602 ADEEIEIG
+602 ADEEIKIG

-686 EYPFVTDASGEVL
+686 EYPFVTDESGEVL

-713 VDSANGLHITTKF
+713 IDSASGLHITTKF

-736 NYKMEKDAEGNS
+736 NYKMEKDADGNT

-774 SKYENGQFIYEEK
+774 SKYENGHFIYEEK
-787 PLKGATFEIYAEGNI
+787 PLKGSTFEIYADGNI
-802 ETQDNQGTNWFDDG
+802 ETQDNQGTNWYDDG

-825 EKAVFT
+825 EKALFT

-898 GILSVVNDRAKPS
+898 GILSVFNERVKTA
-911 VEVKKT
+911 VEIKKT
-917 DEETSKPIKDVTF
+917 DEETTKPIKDVTF

-945 IVKAEEKLGTVVT
+945 IVAAEEKLGTVIT
-958 DEKGQASFAQD
+958 DEKGQAVFNLD
-969 LPLMSETY
+969 LPLMSENY
-977 GEEAAS
+977 GKEAAS
-983 GSAVSVSGGAVTA
+983 GSAVSVSGSAVTA
-996 NENKTLNSGDYYL
+996 ETNTLNSGDYYL

-1027 HLEYKDNKTAVIKVN
+1027 HLEYKDDKTAVIEKKLT
-1042 VNHKNKQTE
+1042 HKNKQTE
-1051 VQMDKTAVA
+1051 VQMDKTSVA
-1060 GSEEIDGC
+1060 GSEEIEGC
-1068 HLQISDEEGNVI
+1068 HLQISDEDGNVI
-1080 LQWTSGNNTDVKVNQ
+1080 LSWTSGTTTEVKVNQ
-1095 DLGYQNLLTAFTQD
+1095 DLGYQNLLTAFTAD

-1155 VSIRNADGNFV
+1155 VSIRSADGNFV

-1237 EAPEGYELAIPVT
+1237 EAPEGYELAKPVT
-1250 YQIKDTKDEQIV
+1250 YQIKDTKDEQLV

-1308 GTGGIMLWRKGK
+1308 GTAGIMLWRKGK

>member
-16 GLVGGVCQIP
+16 GLVGGMCQIP
-26 ADKTLAA
+26 AEKSLAA
-33 TTPVKLDNLGSH
+33 TLPVKLDILGTH

-56 GDWYKMTVDGKKAFC
+56 GDWYKMTVESKTAFC

-81 DQYSANSSGTY
+81 DQYSVNSSGTY

-121 IIAQSLLWGIQEGK
+121 VIAQALLWGIQEGK
-135 TSESELKTIITNVK
+135 TSESELKTIITNIK

-162 LYSAIFEKSGT
+162 LYNAIFGKSGT

-194 SLKAR
+194 YLKAGTEKR
-199 EQIAAEPHSVNTNSN
+199 TKPHSVNTNSN

-245 LYYYKLNDNG
+245 LYYYKLNDKG
-255 SNTDD
+255 SNTDE

-268 TTTDSNGQFT
+268 TTPDSNGRFT

-318 RHGAGMTQSAAEE
+318 RHGAGMTQSAAEQ
-331 LMDKSLKEKLDKVN
+331 LMEKSLKEKLDKVN
-345 NHYIIKELETGNPN
+345 NQYIIKELDTGNPN
-359 LILDPE
+359 LILDPK

-425 SVEGAVYQLFNDAAC
+425 SVDGAVYQLFDDAAC

-445 VYDSKGKEKTA
+445 VYDTKGKPKTA
-456 DLYIIKNGELET
+456 DIYVIKNGELET

-481 KRAPEGFLLSTDVL
+481 KKAPEGFLLSDEVL

-503 LTQEYTPNAK
+503 LTQEFTPNAK

-526 EIYKFTTDGSTGPAN
+526 EIYKFTTAGSTGPAK

-546 TFEITKKGKKYEE
+546 TFEVTKKGKKYEE
-559 CKEDERAILVAD
+559 CKEDDRAILVAD

-713 VDSANGLHITTKF
+713 IDSASGLHITTKF

-755 YVNEDTYGK
+755 YLNEDTYGK

-787 PLKGATFEIYAEGNI
+787 PLKGSTFEIYADGNI

-831 KECKG
+831 KDCKG

-863 LYGYLLPDKDWSVEF
+863 LYGYLLPEKDWSVEF

-898 GILSVVNDRAKPS
+898 GILSVFNERAKTA
-911 VEVKKT
+911 VEIKKT
-917 DEETSKPIKDVTF
+917 DEETTKPIKDVTF

-945 IVKAEEKLGTVVT
+945 IASADEKLGTVIT
-958 DEKGQASFAQD
+958 DEKGQAVFNLD
-969 LPLMSETY
+969 LPLMSENY
-977 GEEAAS
+977 GKEAAS
-983 GSAVSVSGGAVTA
+983 GSAVSVSGSAVTA
-996 NENKTLNSGDYYL
+996 ETNTLNSGDYYL

-1027 HLEYKDNKTAVIKVN
+1027 HLEYKDDKTAVIEKKLT
-1042 VNHKNKQTE
+1042 HKNKQTE
-1051 VQMDKTAVA
+1051 VQMDKTSVA
-1060 GSEEIDGC
+1060 GSEEIEGC
-1068 HLQISDEEGNVI
+1068 HLQISDEDGNVI
-1080 LQWTSGNNTDVKVNQ
+1080 LSWTSGTTTEVKVNQ
-1095 DLGYQNLLTAFTQD
+1095 DLGYQNLLTAFTAD

-1209 TEFTTKK
+1209 TEFTTEK

-1237 EAPEGYELAIPVT
+1237 EAPEGYELAKPVT

-1308 GTGGIMLWRKGK
+1308 GTAGIMLWRKGK